1 MIEAAMLLGKSSG
14 PLSPWEYIGS
24 TELLTTS
31 SASATLQIPAEARAG
46 DLLVAVISPGNEAI
60 KTEMISGGWQRLLSG
75 DQDYVCVTRLTDFTE
90 RPTYKKS
97 AANAVY
103 ASLAAFRSSGWSS
116 VSLVANNAPYQ
127 LESVTTEGNNGLIL
141 SIATTPG
148 FAGAWTAGMNG
159 GSQTPRRLR
168 VNSPAMAIYSANIAK
183 PSLITNIFVNA
194 RDGSERNIILAIS

>member
-14 PLSPWEYIGS
+14 ALSPWEFIGS

-31 SASATLQIPAEARAG
+31 SANITLQIPVDAQPG
-46 DLLVAVISPGNEAI
+46 DLLVAVMSPGNESI
-60 KTEMISGGWQRLLSG
+60 KTEMLSGGWQRLTTGS
-75 DQDYVCVTRLTDFTE
+75 QDYVCVTRLTDFTE

-116 VSLVANNAPYQ
+116 VSLVANNAPYE
-127 LESVTTEGNNGLIL
+127 LESVTTEANNSLIL

-148 FAGAWTAGMNG
+148 FAGAWTAGMTG

-168 VNSPAMAIYSANIAK
+168 VSSPAMAVYSANIVK
-183 PSLITNIFVNA
+183 PSLATNIFVNA
-194 RDGSERNIILAIS
+194 RHGSERNIILAIS

>member
-14 PLSPWEYIGS
+14 PLSSWEYIGS

-75 DQDYVCVTRLTDFTE
+75 NQDYVCVTRLTDFTE

-97 AANAVY
+97 GANAVY

-116 VSLVANNAPYQ
+116 VSLVANNAPYE
-127 LESVTTEGNNGLIL
+127 LESVATKFSNSLLL

-148 FAGAWTAGMNG
+148 FAGSWSAGMSG

-168 VNSPAMAIYSANIAK
+168 VNSPAMAIYSANIVK
-183 PSLITNIFVNA
+183 PSLVTSIFVNA